1 MNAGQIGGH
10 RRQYLTDTCLQIQ
23 RKHSR
28 DLGIVV
34 NESGGN
40 VVEEEEVEKEEQRE
54 GRNDFYFTLRETSL
68 VFKSEMA
75 DWLVAAAEGQG
86 RDVLLEVMGKGLED
100 GS

>member
-10 RRQYLTDTCLQIQ
+10 RRD
-23 RKHSR
+23 S
-28 DLGIVV
+28 GIVV
-34 NESGGN
+34 NEGGGN
-40 VVEEEEVEKEEQRE
+40 VVEEEEVEKEERRE

-75 DWLVAAAEGQG
+75 DWLAAAAAEGQG
-86 RDVLLEVMGKGLED
+86 WDVLFEVMGKGLED